1 MKIEDYKNIC
11 DNVEVSDTCRE
22 GYHAAMEQICSENK
36 KERKQLLKWQ
46 AWRKISKA
54 AMFWGNIIGCRR
66 RSSLVRESIRVSQTK
81 NTEHDK

>member
-46 AWRKISKA
+46 AWRKIS
-54 AMFWGNIIGCRR
+54 
-66 RSSLVRESIRVSQTK
+66 
-81 NTEHDK
+81 

>member
-36 KERKQLLKWQ
+36 KERKKQ
-46 AWRKISKA
+46 S
-54 AMFWGNIIGCRR
+54 RR
-66 RSSLVRESIRVSQTK
+66 RHPAGKMPPSALYISGR
-81 NTEHDK
+81 

>member
-11 DNVEVSDTCRE
+11 DNVEVSDTCLE
-22 GYHAAMEQICSENK
+22 GYHAAMEQIRSENK

-54 AMFWGNIIGCRR
+54 AMFWGIL
-66 RSSLVRESIRVSQTK
+66 LVVGGGAVLSVRAYVSHRQK
-81 NTEHDK
+81 FRI